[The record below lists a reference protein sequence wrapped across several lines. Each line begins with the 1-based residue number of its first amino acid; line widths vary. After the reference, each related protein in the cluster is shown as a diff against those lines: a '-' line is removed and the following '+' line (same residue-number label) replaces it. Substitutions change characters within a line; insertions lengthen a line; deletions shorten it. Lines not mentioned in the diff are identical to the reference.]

1 MELSIKTLR
10 SRLDAFLSDRGVV
23 HYRHGAG
30 LAPTLALSELYDAFG
45 EFARAETYA
54 LVHEAREKR
63 RSDPDAVRR
72 LGALLAFV
80 AAQVEDAHASEAIE
94 TISRLE
100 VSGQVAVPPGTESFA
115 DAVNALPLEPSR
127 QKRDLLE
134 QAISG
139 FLFENQRPYAVRR
152 ESALHTARA
161 LGASSY
167 VGLQSQLSG
176 IDYPGLVGQ
185 CEEVLRRT
193 EDAYR
198 DVLGYVLRKLDPEL
212 KPRPNGTARRHDL
225 LRAAVAP
232 WLLEHFRREE
242 LLPTAMRCV
251 EELGFHPNANGRI
264 QLDTDDRPG
273 KSPRAFVADVH
284 VPDDIRLVVRPGQG
298 LDDYFSLLHEYGHAL
313 HLAHTSRSLSPE
325 DRRLG
330 DASVTESFAFLFDH
344 FLIDERWHRR
354 FLRLSQTQARDAA
367 RVAAFNNLVLLRR
380 YCARLP
386 YELSLYERGPVREL
400 AEEYEERQTA
410 ALFVAVPKGMFLY
423 DVDAQLYSARYLRAW
438 ALEATWHR
446 VLRERFDEDF
456 WRNPATGRWLVT
468 LFDRGQQDGAEALS
482 REFSGAPLDLRHA
495 GERLVAVLNR

>member
-1 MELSIKTLR
+1 MELSIKSLR
-10 SRLDAFLSDRGVV
+10 SRLDAFLADRGVL

-30 LAPTLALSELYDAFG
+30 LASTLTVSELYDTFG
-45 EFARAETYA
+45 EFARPETFS
-54 LVHEAREKR
+54 LVREARDKR
-63 RSDPDAVRR
+63 KADPDAVRR
-72 LGALLAFV
+72 LSALLAFV
-80 AAQVEDAHASEAIE
+80 AAQVEDAHAAGAIE
-94 TISRLE
+94 TISHLE
-100 VSGQVAVPPGTESFA
+100 VTGQVAVPPGTQSFG

-167 VGLQSQLSG
+167 VALQRELTG
-176 IDYPGLVGQ
+176 IDHSALVSQ
-185 CEEVLRRT
+185 CEAVLRRT

-212 KPRPNGTARRHDL
+212 KARPNGTARRHDL

-232 WLLEHFRREE
+232 WLLEHFRRED

-273 KSPRAFVADVH
+273 KSSRAFVADVH

-313 HLAHTSRSLSPE
+313 HLAHSSRTLAPE

-344 FLIDERWHRR
+344 FLIDEQWHRR
-354 FLRLSQTQARDAA
+354 FLRLSQPQARDAA

-386 YELSLYERGPVREL
+386 YELALYERGPVREL
-400 AEEYEERQTA
+400 AEDYEERMTA
-410 ALFVAVPKGMFLY
+410 ALFVGVPKGMFLY
-423 DVDAQLYSARYLRAW
+423 DIDAQLHGARYLRAW

-446 VLRERFDEDF
+446 VLQERFDEDF

-468 LFDRGQQDGAEALS
+468 LFDRGQRDDAEALS
-482 REFSGAPLDLRHA
+482 REFSGAPLDVGLA